1 MRRRLIGLGL
11 VAAIG
16 SLSYCVYCSLAPR
29 PMRPEA
35 SEAVA
40 AERVQ
45 RPAVS
50 RVRARAAAPAKK
62 PTPEALATHV
72 HNAAARHGV
81 PPTLLAAVI
90 AVESEFNPRAVSNRG
105 AVGLMQ
111 LMPMTA
117 VLLGVRN
124 AYDPHENVHG
134 GARYLRDLLERFDY
148 DVPLALAAYN
158 AGPQAVVRH
167 RGIPPYPET
176 RQFVARVM
184 HRMREPKS
192 GGVVMATVAAKARPA
207 PVMVRLRV
215 DTSVVEPPG
224 QEPEPSDAV
233 RVSLNVADI
242 PIAAPAR
249 PVVREASV
257 TLAAARADD
266 APRPLNGNTEA
277 P

>member
-16 SLSYCVYCSLAPR
+16 GLSYCAYCSLAPR
-29 PMRPEA
+29 TIRPAA

-134 GARYLRDLLERFDY
+134 GARYLRDLLERFDH

-167 RGIPPYPET
+167 RGVPPYPET
-176 RQFVARVM
+176 RQFIARVM

-192 GGVVMATVAAKARPA
+192 GGVVMATVAATARPT
-207 PVMVRLRV
+207 PVTARLRL
-215 DTSVVEPPG
+215 DTSVAEPPS
-224 QEPEPSDAV
+224 QDAERSEAV
-233 RVSLNVADI
+233 RVSLNVADV
-242 PIAAPAR
+242 PITAPTESVAR
-249 PVVREASV
+249 ETPVTV
-257 TLAAARADD
+257 LAAKTDD
-266 APRPLNGNTEA
+266 APRPLPVSHEA

>member
-1 MRRRLIGLGL
+1 
-11 VAAIG
+11 
-16 SLSYCVYCSLAPR
+16 
-29 PMRPEA
+29 MRPAA

-45 RPAVS
+45 RAPVA
-50 RVRARAAAPAKK
+50 RVRTRAATPAKK
-62 PTPEALATHV
+62 HSPEALASHV

-148 DVPLALAAYN
+148 DIPLALAAYN

-176 RQFVARVM
+176 RQFIARVM
-184 HRMREPKS
+184 QRMREPKS
-192 GGVVMATVAAKARPA
+192 GGVVMATVAATARPM
-207 PVMVRLRV
+207 PVTARLRL
-215 DTSVVEPPG
+215 DTSAAEPPS
-224 QEPEPSDAV
+224 QDAERSEVV
-233 RVSLNVADI
+233 RVSMNVADLPVTTPAG
-242 PIAAPAR
+242 PI
-249 PVVREASV
+249 VREAGV
-257 TLAAARADD
+257 TLIAARTDA
-266 APRPLNGNTEA
+266 APRPVLVNHEA